1 MIADK
6 VITYW
11 FKRKQYYSERKRDS
25 ASVSVSV
32 CSTYVGRDSDVRLGQ
47 LEKAMSEMASS
58 EVGSARLPREKDT
71 AKRS

>member
-1 MIADK
+1 M
-6 VITYW
+6 
-11 FKRKQYYSERKRDS
+11 FGL
-25 ASVSVSV
+25 

-71 AKRS
+71 GREVKAATEVVVTVVVTVRYCMTGKGRSLR

>member
-1 MIADK
+1 M
-6 VITYW
+6 
-11 FKRKQYYSERKRDS
+11 FGL
-25 ASVSVSV
+25 